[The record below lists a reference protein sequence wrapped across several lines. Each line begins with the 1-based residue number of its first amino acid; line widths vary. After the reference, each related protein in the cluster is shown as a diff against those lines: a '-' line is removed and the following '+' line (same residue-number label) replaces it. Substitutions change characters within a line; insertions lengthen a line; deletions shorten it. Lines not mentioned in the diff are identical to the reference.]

1 MTYTSVDDVKAL
13 AKINYDELGYDSD
26 AEYEAFINDL
36 ITYAQSV
43 VDNHCNVPNE
53 FFNAGGLSFTD
64 QLYDFR
70 FSLQLRHYPVLNVS
84 AVKINTAGYGQTPSW
99 KTLDSTDYIVDEHA
113 GIIHFVSGDVP
124 AVEEQSVKVSYTAGY
139 SSTPSTIA
147 YVTAQLCSN
156 IIHIILQ
163 KKIAPVIRVD
173 DWAVR
178 LVLPEVFTRELQFM
192 LAPFVRRAVSV
203 G

>member
-1 MTYTSVDDVKAL
+1 MTYTSVDNVKAL
-13 AKINYDELGYDSD
+13 AKINYDELGYGSD

-36 ITYAQSV
+36 ITYAESI
-43 VDNHCNVPNE
+43 VDSHCNVPSG

-70 FSLQLRHYPVLNVS
+70 YSLQLRYYPVLSVS
-84 AVKINTAGYGQTPSW
+84 AVKVNTAGYGQTPSW
-99 KTLDSTDYIVDEHA
+99 STLDSTDYIVDKHA
-113 GIIHFVSGDVP
+113 GIIHFVSGDIP
-124 AVEEQSVKVSYTAGY
+124 AVAEQSVKVSYTAGY
-139 SSTPSTIA
+139 NTTPYTIA

-163 KKIAPVIRVD
+163 KKISPVIRVD

-178 LVLPEVFTRELQFM
+178 LVLPEAFTRELQFM
-192 LAPFVRRAVSV
+192 LTPFIRRSV
-203 G
+203 GVG

>member
-1 MTYTSVDDVKAL
+1 LAYTSVDDVKAL
-13 AKINYDELGYDSD
+13 AKIGYDELGYGSD

-36 ITYAQSV
+36 ITYAESI
-43 VDNHCNVPNE
+43 VDNHCNVPSG

-70 FSLQLRHYPVLNVS
+70 YNLQLRYYPVLSVS
-84 AVKINTAGYGQTPSW
+84 AVKINKAGYTQTPDW
-99 KTLDSTDYIVDEHA
+99 ETLDSTDYIVDKNA
-113 GIIHFVSGDVP
+113 GIIHFVSDTP
-124 AVEEQSVKVSYTAGY
+124 AIVEQSVKVSYTAGY

-178 LVLPEVFTRELQFM
+178 LVLPKAGGCFWHSL
-192 LAPFVRRAVSV
+192 
-203 G
+203 

>member
-1 MTYTSVDDVKAL
+1 LAYTSVDDVKAL
-13 AKINYDELGYDSD
+13 AKIGYDELGYGSD

-36 ITYAQSV
+36 ITYAESI
-43 VDNHCNVPNE
+43 VDNHCNVPSG

-70 FSLQLRHYPVLNVS
+70 YNLQLRYYPVLSVS
-84 AVKINTAGYGQTPSW
+84 AVKINKAGYTQTPDW
-99 KTLDSTDYIVDEHA
+99 ETLDSTDYIVDKNA
-113 GIIHFVSGDVP
+113 GIIHFVSDTP
-124 AVEEQSVKVSYTAGY
+124 AIVEQSVKVSYTAGY

-178 LVLPEVFTRELQFM
+178 LVLPKAFTRELQFM
-192 LAPFVRRAVSV
+192 LTPFVRRAVSV